1 MGFISGS
8 ASFVRF
14 SVEGDLPENVW
25 DFIAERVAAFS
36 FQDIDETY
44 DEFSIGWVS
53 VINMFDADFAYASYA
68 NGDYVTLTLRT
79 DERKVSPAILKKF
92 CAKEEERI
100 KKERQI
106 PKIGKAMKTEIKER
120 MRTELM
126 RKAVPVPAVYDLCW
140 NLAESTLLFF
150 STNKKAQAQLED
162 FFKETFGLTIMQQ
175 IPYLTAEHLI
185 EEEESMRLATIG
197 ADIFV

>member
-1 MGFISGS
+1 MGFLSGS

-14 SVEGDLPENVW
+14 GVDGDLPENVW

-53 VINMFDADFAYASYA
+53 VINMFDSDFAYASYA

-106 PKIGKAMKTEIKER
+106 PKVGKAMKTEIKER

-185 EEEESMRLATIG
+185 EEDESMRLAAIG

>member
-25 DFIAERVAAFS
+25 DFVAERVTAFS
-36 FQDIDETY
+36 FQDIDDTY

-100 KKERQI
+100 KKEKQI

-185 EEEESMRLATIG
+185 EEEESLRLASIG

>member
-14 SVEGDLPENVW
+14 SVEGELPENGW
-25 DFIAERVAAFS
+25 DFIAERIAAFS
-36 FQDIDETY
+36 FQDIDDTY

-53 VINMFDADFAYASYA
+53 VLNMFDADFAYASYA
-68 NGDYVTLTLRT
+68 NGDYVTLTLRM

-92 CAKEEERI
+92 CAKEEERL
-100 KKERQI
+100 KKERQL
-106 PKIGKAMKTEIKER
+106 PKISKAMKTEIKER
-120 MRTELM
+120 IQTELM

-140 NLAESTLLFF
+140 NLADSTLLFF

-175 IPYLTAEHLI
+175 IPYLTGEKLLD
-185 EEEESMRLATIG
+185 EEQGMRLATIG
-197 ADIFV
+197 PDIFV

>member
-14 SVEGDLPENVW
+14 SVEGELPENIW

-36 FQDIDETY
+36 FQDIDDTY

-53 VINMFDADFAYASYA
+53 VINMFDSDFEYASYA
-68 NGDYVTLTLRT
+68 NGDYVTLTLRM
-79 DERKVSPAILKKF
+79 DERKVSPAIIKKF
-92 CAKEEERI
+92 CAKEEERL
-100 KKERQI
+100 KKERQL
-106 PKIGKAMKTEIKER
+106 PKIGKAMKMEIKER
-120 MRTELM
+120 VQTELM

-140 NLAESTLLFF
+140 NLAESTVLFF

-162 FFKETFGLTIMQQ
+162 FFKETFGLLLMQQ
-175 IPYLTAEHLI
+175 IPYLTAEHLLD
-185 EEEESMRLATIG
+185 EEENEQLPRIG
-197 ADIFV
+197 PNIFV

>member
-185 EEEESMRLATIG
+185 DEEESMRLATI
-197 ADIFV
+197 VVEK